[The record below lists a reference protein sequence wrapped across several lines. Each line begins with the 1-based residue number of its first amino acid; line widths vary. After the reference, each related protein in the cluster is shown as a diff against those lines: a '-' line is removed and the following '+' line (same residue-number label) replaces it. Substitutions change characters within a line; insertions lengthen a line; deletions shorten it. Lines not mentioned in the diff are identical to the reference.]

1 MAKPAETSLP
11 QMPPLRVSRTLHAPR
26 EVVFKA
32 WSSAEHVKRWFA
44 PTGFTVPQATVEM
57 RVGGAF
63 EVLMRAPD
71 GVEHWARGTFVEVS
85 PFDRLA
91 LDLVVE
97 DTKGHALFRAFTEVR
112 FADALGGTQ
121 IDVVQTYTVIDPE
134 AAWMAQGAPQGWAQ
148 TLDNLTAEVR
158 RMLTSPDS
166 PRSVV
171 HSAFTLERSY
181 DAPVERVYRAL
192 SDEAAKAKW
201 FAGSDGQWRQIE
213 RSMDFRIG
221 GRERLKG
228 RWASGVVSTFDAVYH
243 DIVMN
248 ERIVYSYEMHLDE
261 KKISVSLAT
270 MQIKPAGPGRATL
283 KVTEQGAFLDGYDDG
298 GSRERGT
305 GFLLDKL
312 GASLAEVAS

>member
-1 MAKPAETSLP
+1 MAKTAETSLP
-11 QMPPLRVSRTLHAPR
+11 QMPPVRVSRTLHAPR

-71 GVEHWARGTFVEVS
+71 GVEHWARGKFIEIVDRHS
-85 PFDRLA
+85 FDI
-91 LDLVVE
+91 DFVVE
-97 DTKGHALFRAFTEVR
+97 DSKGHALFRAFTEVR
-112 FADALGGTQ
+112 LADALGGTQ
-121 IDVVQTYTVIDPE
+121 LDVTQTYAVIDPD
-134 AAWMAQGAPQGWAQ
+134 AAWMARGAPQGWAQ
-148 TLDNLTAEVR
+148 TLDNLSAEVR
-158 RMLTSPDS
+158 RMLVSPDS

-171 HSAFTLERSY
+171 HSAFTLERTY

-228 RWASGVVSTFDAVYH
+228 RWASGVVSTFDAIYH
-243 DIVMN
+243 DIVVN